1 MLQLH
6 FTAANLARLAADTP
20 DALQLQLDSGTW
32 DCGCGGQHRCEGDLG
47 VGPDAGSDGAE
58 PVSSD
63 QQETRLTV
71 GLRDVH
77 DQVER
82 VAVEIVKVARMTAS
96 LVERTR
102 REVSSF

>member
-20 DALQLQLDSGTW
+20 DALQLQLDSGTR
-32 DCGCGGQHRCEGDLG
+32 DCGQHRCEGDLG

>member
-6 FTAANLARLAADTP
+6 FTAANLARLAADAP

-32 DCGCGGQHRCEGDLG
+32 DCRRGQHRCEGDLG
-47 VGPDAGSDGAE
+47 VRPDAGSDRAE

-63 QQETRLTV
+63 QQETRLTI

-82 VAVEIVKVARMTAS
+82 VAVEIMKVARMTAS
-96 LVERTR
+96 LVERTC